1 MRDETQDKTYR
12 CRMPTKQMEN
22 MTQFKALVESTGLKK
37 EHIIKTS
44 KVSRNK
50 FYFALK
56 APAILNDKDI
66 DKLSSVL
73 RTDKEILKTII
84 DSDKFNATT

>member
-1 MRDETQDKTYR
+1 MRDETQDKTDR
-12 CRMPTKQMEN
+12 CRMSTKQMED
-22 MTQFKALVESTGLKK
+22 MTKFKTLVESTGLKK

-44 KVSRNK
+44 GVSRNK

-66 DKLSSVL
+66 EKLSNVM

-84 DSDKFNATT
+84 DSDTFNATA

>member
-1 MRDETQDKTYR
+1 MS
-12 CRMPTKQMEN
+12 TKQMET
-22 MTQFKALVESTGLKK
+22 MTQFKELIESTGLKK

-44 KVSRNK
+44 GVSRNK

-56 APAILNDKDI
+56 APAILSDRDI
-66 DKLSSVL
+66 ERLSNVL